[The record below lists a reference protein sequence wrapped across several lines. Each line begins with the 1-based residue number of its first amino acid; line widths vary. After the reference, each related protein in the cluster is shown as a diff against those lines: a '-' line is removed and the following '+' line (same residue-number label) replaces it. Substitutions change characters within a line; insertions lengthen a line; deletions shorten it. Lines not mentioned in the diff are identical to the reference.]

1 MLKARRVLISASLP
15 KAPFPVK
22 GCVCLVGSASCRT
35 SGHTR
40 PASVPGLYYRGY
52 RPRPSKDAC
61 SQPHKATMQG
71 RIMTAAKSRYAR
83 MHKDSHTKPLHDAT
97 AQMAVNA
104 QMQRHKWLSMHKCN
118 GTNGC
123 QCTDAVAQMAD
134 DLYGGYAPKQGCF
147 GCLPKV
153 ISKDAYVS

>member
-1 MLKARRVLISASLP
+1 
-15 KAPFPVK
+15 
-22 GCVCLVGSASCRT
+22 
-35 SGHTR
+35 
-40 PASVPGLYYRGY
+40 
-52 RPRPSKDAC
+52 
-61 SQPHKATMQG
+61 
-71 RIMTAAKSRYAR
+71 MTAAKSRYAR

-134 DLYGGYAPKQGCF
+134 DLYGGYAPKQGRF